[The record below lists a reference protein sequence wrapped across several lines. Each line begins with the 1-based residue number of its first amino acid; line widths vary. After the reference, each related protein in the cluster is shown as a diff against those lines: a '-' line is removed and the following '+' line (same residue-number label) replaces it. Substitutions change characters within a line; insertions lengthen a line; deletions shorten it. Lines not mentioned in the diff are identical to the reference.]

1 MAKGEMFGLRAI
13 EMIRVWVRKK
23 AGVVICRAEQKLDVG
38 ATGNGDVGNG
48 QRFAGKAI
56 DELDGAPEAQELFD
70 GGGD

>member
-1 MAKGEMFGLRAI
+1 MAKGEVFGLGAI
-13 EMIRVWVRKK
+13 EMIRVGVRIE

-38 ATGNGDVGNG
+38 TTGNGDVCNG

-56 DELDGAPEAQELFD
+56 DELDGTTQAQELFD